1 MPPQHSASPCAA
13 RFAAGAPVERARRP
27 RQHTTLAGNKYTRA
41 MNRSALVHLQA
52 RLGGALHRAA
62 PETWAPYGSVA
73 PYYRDKF
80 EATEWLET
88 AVRGRRALVL
98 VDLRRRVG
106 HLGVDVADD
115 ESAEPHVQQAV
126 AVVLPEATL
135 ASPLSPVM
143 CGRGTAPHL
152 WLLDHPLA
160 AFTWTLAGGETPVL
174 SAGPF
179 RFSGCFQGVLYAVQD
194 GPTLDVDAAM
204 RALEQLA
211 QLAALPWRAPSPEAV
226 AAWEAQQRRGAR
238 VFQYVLVALIV
249 AIMVLG
255 ITMAFLLG

>member
-1 MPPQHSASPCAA
+1 
-13 RFAAGAPVERARRP
+13 
-27 RQHTTLAGNKYTRA
+27 